1 MNKILTVLGA
11 AGLGALVMY
20 LYDPKGGRR
29 RRALIRDKAVGL
41 TNDAREA
48 IGKKTR
54 DLSNRAQGVVH
65 EAKSML
71 SGGQKDET
79 EAAGQNF

>member
-11 AGLGALVMY
+11 AGLGALMMY

-29 RRALIRDKAVGL
+29 RRALLRDKAVGL

-48 IGKKTR
+48 IGKKSK
-54 DLSNRAQGVVH
+54 DLSNRAQGAIY

-79 EAAGQNF
+79 EAAGQTL